1 LSSNAVAVEAVEDIV
16 EAREKGLF
24 VVDDEVYNR
33 CFLLFERIR
42 AKADADD
49 DDDDDDLILPLLP
62 ADDSRKGR

>member
-1 LSSNAVAVEAVEDIV
+1 VEAAEDIV
-16 EAREKGLF
+16 EAREEGLF

-49 DDDDDDLILPLLP
+49 DDDDLILPLLP